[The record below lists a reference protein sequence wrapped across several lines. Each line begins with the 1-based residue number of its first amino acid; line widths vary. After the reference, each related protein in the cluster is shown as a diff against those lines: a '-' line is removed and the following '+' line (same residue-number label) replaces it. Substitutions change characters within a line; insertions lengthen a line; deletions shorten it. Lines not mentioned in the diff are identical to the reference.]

1 MEVAYLRQNW
11 GLEYAK
17 NVYNLWL
24 ACIIPVFYRS
34 WTSCIEDRLQLVATA
49 VVDRHGP
56 VLTVSVQLPQ
66 HLANKKPVQ
75 SGCLQNLMKKPD
87 RTGLSNSMCRARP
100 YDWGASHHCLCGAGC
115 WHGHARAADLGLQS
129 RNKLRRCD

>member
-17 NVYNLWL
+17 IVYNLWL

-34 WTSCIEDRLQLVATA
+34 WTGCIEDRLQLVATT

-56 VLTVSVQLPQ
+56 VLMVSVRLPQ
-66 HLANKKPVQ
+66 HLANKKTSPVRLP
-75 SGCLQNLMKKPD
+75 SKFDEKTGPD
-87 RTGLSNSMCRARP
+87 RTF
-100 YDWGASHHCLCGAGC
+100 
-115 WHGHARAADLGLQS
+115 
-129 RNKLRRCD
+129 KL